1 MDLLR
6 VEHARVSP
14 LEEEALF
21 ERAMERVPE
30 WRRTKVRR
38 LRRPEARR
46 LSLGASLLL
55 ARAMKAADVPLD
67 AEIAFDTRGKPFY
80 PDFPGFRFSLSHSGE
95 RALCASSP
103 REVGCDLQKVDP
115 SRLKNRRLVARTI
128 GAESLALF
136 DALDEES
143 RVRAFF
149 SAWGMDEA
157 LFKLDGTRPSGHSPE
172 TLADLA
178 DEGFF
183 TAVPGHCLV
192 VCAAFSD
199 DEPAPDVRE
208 IDLRKILRS
217 RKR

>member
-1 MDLLR
+1 MEILLT
-6 VEHARVSP
+6 EFADVSP
-14 LEEEALF
+14 LADDGLF
-21 ERAMERVPE
+21 ARAMERVPE
-30 WRRTKVRR
+30 WRRAKVRR

-46 LSLGASLLL
+46 LSLGAGLLL

-80 PDFPGFRFSLSHSGE
+80 PDFPRFHFCLSHSGE

-103 REVGCDLQKVDP
+103 REVGCDIQKVDP

-157 LFKLDGTRPSGHSPE
+157 LFKLDGTRPSGHSTE
-172 TLADLA
+172 TLAEFS

-183 TAVPGHCLV
+183 CAIPGHCLV

-199 DEPAPDVRE
+199 DEPVPDVRE
-208 IDLRKILRS
+208 VDLRKFLRS

>member
-1 MDLLR
+1 MNLLR

-21 ERAMERVPE
+21 ERAMERVPG
-30 WRRTKVRR
+30 WRRAKVRR
-38 LRRPEARR
+38 LRRPESRR

-55 ARAMKAADVPLD
+55 ARAMESAGVPLD
-67 AEIAFDTRGKPFY
+67 AEVAFDPLGKPFY

-95 RALCASSP
+95 RVLCTSSP
-103 REVGCDLQKVDP
+103 REVGCDIQKVDP

-143 RVRAFF
+143 QVRAFF

-157 LFKLDGTRPSGHSPE
+157 LYKLDGTRPSGHAPE

-199 DEPAPDVRE
+199 DAPLPDVRE
-208 IDLRKILRS
+208 VDLRKILRT
-217 RKR
+217 R

>member
-1 MDLLR
+1 MEILLT
-6 VEHARVSP
+6 AFADVSP
-14 LEEEALF
+14 LADDGLF
-21 ERAMERVPE
+21 ARAMERVPE
-30 WRRTKVRR
+30 WRRAKVRR

-55 ARAMKAADVPLD
+55 ARAMESAGVPLD

-80 PDFPGFRFSLSHSGE
+80 PDFPRFHFCLSHSGE
-95 RALCASSP
+95 RVLCASSP
-103 REVGCDLQKVDP
+103 REVGCDIQKVDP

-128 GAESLALF
+128 GAKSLALF

-143 RVRAFF
+143 QVRAFF

-157 LFKLDGTRPSGHSPE
+157 LYKLDGTRPSGHAPE

-199 DEPAPDVRE
+199 DAPLPDVRE
-208 IDLRKILRS
+208 VDLRKILRT
-217 RKR
+217 R